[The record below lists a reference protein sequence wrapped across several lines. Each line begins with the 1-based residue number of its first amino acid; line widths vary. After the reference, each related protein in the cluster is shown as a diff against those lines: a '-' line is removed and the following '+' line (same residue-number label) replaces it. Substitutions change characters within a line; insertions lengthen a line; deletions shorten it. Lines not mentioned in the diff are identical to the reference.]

1 MASFSLAGAVSMLQ
15 SIYTVPYKSEV
26 GVAEAVEVPVP
37 DEVAQLRLLDRIAAY
52 EDAFRVDTDIART
65 PEQWLR
71 AFLEGAPRWF
81 QVPWIGVAVTVLG
94 AKVGPMRGP
103 GHVLGWRVLHDRPD
117 LFAVGLDS
125 IGGLRARL
133 VALTPPGQALIATQI
148 SLDTAYARTL
158 WPPIRHGHRHFAP
171 YLLERAA
178 SEPVMATR

>member
-1 MASFSLAGAVSMLQ
+1 
-15 SIYTVPYKSEV
+15 
-26 GVAEAVEVPVP
+26 
-37 DEVAQLRLLDRIAAY
+37 
-52 EDAFRVDTDIART
+52 
-65 PEQWLR
+65 
-71 AFLEGAPRWF
+71 
-81 QVPWIGVAVTVLG
+81 VPWIGVAVTVLG

-125 IGGLRARL
+125 LGGLRARL

-158 WPPIRHGHRHFAP
+158 WPPIRRGHRHFAP

-178 SEPVMATR
+178 SAPVAATP